1 MAFIGQLT
9 GNLGRD
15 PELRT
20 LEINGQPRV
29 VADFSLAVR
38 QPRRQGSEQPA
49 RWVKC
54 TAWGRTAEIIT
65 DILCK
70 GDKVFLVGRVEAPEL
85 FTRRDGQQGLA
96 EKFTVEAFE
105 KMGESGQQQG
115 QQQPGA
121 APAAAAAPAQPA
133 AANGGYDLT
142 RAYSPAEIAAAAAP
156 PQQQQ
161 PQGQRA
167 LQPAPVWNSQAP
179 AGGYDD
185 PPF

>member
-1 MAFIGQLT
+1 
-9 GNLGRD
+9 
-15 PELRT
+15 
-20 LEINGQPRV
+20 V

-38 QPRRQGSEQPA
+38 QTHRQGTKLPA

-54 TAWGRTAEIIT
+54 AAWGRTAELIT
-65 DILCK
+65 DILRK
-70 GDKVFLVGRVEAPEL
+70 GDKVFLIGRVEPPEL

-96 EKFTVEAFE
+96 EKFTVESFE

-156 PQQQQ
+156 SQQQQ
-161 PQGQRA
+161 PQGQRF
-167 LQPAPVWNSQAP
+167 LQPPPVWNSQPP
-179 AGGYDD
+179 AGGYED
-185 PPF
+185 PPY

>member
-15 PELRT
+15 PELRFLDT
-20 LEINGQPRV
+20 GTA

-38 QPRRQGSEQPA
+38 QAPRGGQDPPA

-54 TAWGRTAEIIT
+54 TAWGKTAQIIT
-65 DILCK
+65 DILQK

-105 KMGESGQQQG
+105 KLSKAQEQQQE
-115 QQQPGA
+115 QAAPA
-121 APAAAAAPAQPA
+121 PVVAPAPAAAAPAGA
-133 AANGGYDLT
+133 T
-142 RAYSPAEIAAAAAP
+142 RAAAP
-156 PQQQQ
+156 PVRRTAAPATASA
-161 PQGQRA
+161 PQGQQA
-167 LQPAPVWNSQAP
+167 LVPPPVWNSQPP
-179 AGGYDD
+179 AGGHED

>member
-38 QPRRQGSEQPA
+38 QARRQGSEQPA

-65 DILCK
+65 DILHK

-96 EKFTVEAFE
+96 ERFSVEAFE
-105 KMGESGQQQG
+105 KLGESGQQQQS
-115 QQQPGA
+115 QQQHAA
-121 APAAAAAPAQPA
+121 APAAAPAPIAAAPAQPA
-133 AANGGYDLT
+133 
-142 RAYSPAEIAAAAAP
+142 PPAP
-156 PQQQQ
+156 PAQ
-161 PQGQRA
+161 P
-167 LQPAPVWNSQAP
+167 AP
-179 AGGYDD
+179 AGGYED